1 MKNLFIIF
9 FFPIALFATHGN
21 PRIEDSVIGR
31 ETIIKVLTHEDL
43 NGSLIEIKGG
53 FLVKDPSTL
62 KQLTS
67 SYFKK
72 RFYLSATQQGLV
84 WGQLFKGIHQLEIT
98 PKDKKTSILIDGIQ
112 YRGKV
117 TGYDISGKIYLVIET
132 KVDDYVKSILS
143 GRFGYRNLHQTTL
156 EALAIAIR
164 TDLYHKI
171 ATSNNPYWDLQATDH
186 KFSGSSQQMIH
197 STAEAAV
204 KATKNLIMIYKNR
217 PFPTDWSE
225 NCGGKTASYKTIFC
239 KEVNSPP
246 GVFVPFAQKMR
257 NQSKWKCSISK
268 RVLAKALGLETIE
281 SIELSK
287 EGVTDKVYAITFKGP
302 NLTFSELSFIDF
314 QKLIGENRVQSN
326 DFTIKS
332 IDERIECFGYGKG
345 LGVGICLLSA
355 KEMAES
361 NTSTARVLSHFFPET
376 KIMKLEFVPQ
386 VFFEAGSDTEEDV

>member
-1 MKNLFIIF
+1 
-9 FFPIALFATHGN
+9 
-21 PRIEDSVIGR
+21 
-31 ETIIKVLTHEDL
+31 
-43 NGSLIEIKGG
+43 
-53 FLVKDPSTL
+53 
-62 KQLTS
+62 
-67 SYFKK
+67 
-72 RFYLSATQQGLV
+72 
-84 WGQLFKGIHQLEIT
+84 
-98 PKDKKTSILIDGIQ
+98 
-112 YRGKV
+112 
-117 TGYDISGKIYLVIET
+117 
-132 KVDDYVKSILS
+132 
-143 GRFGYRNLHQTTL
+143 
-156 EALAIAIR
+156 
-164 TDLYHKI
+164 
-171 ATSNNPYWDLQATDH
+171 
-186 KFSGSSQQMIH
+186 
-197 STAEAAV
+197 
-204 KATKNLIMIYKNR
+204 
-217 PFPTDWSE
+217 
-225 NCGGKTASYKTIFC
+225 
-239 KEVNSPP
+239 
-246 GVFVPFAQKMR
+246 VFVPFAQKMR